1 MSPRALFVVL
11 LSFILTTLA
20 PAAGASD
27 RTALFNKFIRQCSGV
42 LEAEPTSPARGEAY
56 WNMIAREAAPWATL

>member
-27 RTALFNKFIRQCSGV
+27 RTALRVAVVPYLTTSV
-42 LEAEPTSPARGEAY
+42 LLKLFEPSETCTSRGPFPVIDLMMCA
-56 WNMIAREAAPWATL
+56 